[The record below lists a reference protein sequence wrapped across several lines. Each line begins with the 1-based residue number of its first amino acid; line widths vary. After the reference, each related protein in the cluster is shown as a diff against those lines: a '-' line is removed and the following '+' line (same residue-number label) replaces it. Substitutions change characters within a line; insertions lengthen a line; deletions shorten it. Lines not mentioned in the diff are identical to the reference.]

1 VVLKSVVDDVLKGNN
16 GPLGDS
22 HGTIRDFQIALERQ
36 LHLTVKELACYTE
49 VTIPLSKRSVKW
61 LASYAYETTDLDQ
74 ELRRF
79 EEYLNSRQFA
89 QELILKVPV
98 VADERQGEVDGLIWD
113 EGACDRRSQ
122 WFGNPEAKEG
132 SLCSI
137 KSRPL
142 YKILSY
148 KNEKDDHTYQD
159 DQAKDLFGRLLSRV
173 KDVRADKA
181 RIVRFFVLGYEIPW
195 DEDGT
200 LIRYGIRFYF
210 IDTLTLGRALQIRV
224 RQKSNTLVM
233 SWTMPTKPRLSP
245 FSRIIRKAV
254 CPAKTRGRPH
264 VDQHACPSKK
274 EKSPNVVGGNQLRL
288 VSRWSIRFFRA
299 EMSVSRA

>member
-1 VVLKSVVDDVLKGNN
+1 MVLKSVVDDVLKGNN

-210 IDTLTLGRALQIRV
+210 IDTLTLGASASDPSAAKIEYLGYELDYANEATPQ
-224 RQKSNTLVM
+224 
-233 SWTMPTKPRLSP
+233 P
-245 FSRIIRKAV
+245 FLAHNKKGGV
-254 CPAKTRGRPH
+254 PGKDEGPAAR
-264 VDQHACPSKK
+264 
-274 EKSPNVVGGNQLRL
+274 
-288 VSRWSIRFFRA
+288 
-299 EMSVSRA
+299 